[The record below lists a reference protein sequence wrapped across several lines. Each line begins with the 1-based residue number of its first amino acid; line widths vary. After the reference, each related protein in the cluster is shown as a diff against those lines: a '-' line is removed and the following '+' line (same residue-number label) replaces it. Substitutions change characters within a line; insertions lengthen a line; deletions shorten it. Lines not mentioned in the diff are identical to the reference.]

1 MSNYNTENQ
10 RKSQRIINLYYTKNP
25 ERIDNPDDIINTT
38 KQEFSPTK
46 QIHYD
51 RYDSDLELTDDSQ
64 SEVDDNLSDES
75 YCESDITD
83 VDDNL
88 SDESYCESD
97 ITDVDDNL
105 SDEIA
110 ASAMISQGDELPTAT
125 EWLTLCKVHKNTM
138 YTETERIE
146 MMARIRAL
154 TNCFP
159 RTFEIQRKA
168 ADEPGDCHWCA
179 MRTTPEGGMVD
190 QGHLS
195 SIYPLK
201 KREIFTP
208 NHIDAAAQAEYDTF
222 GDEYDT
228 ISDEYDNTDN
238 VHDLY
243 NIYNNGNS
251 KSQRIIPYIAI
262 LCGIFV
268 YTKYDF
274 IVNIPDFNT
283 LYKYFYEC

>member
-1 MSNYNTENQ
+1 M
-10 RKSQRIINLYYTKNP
+10 
-25 ERIDNPDDIINTT
+25 
-38 KQEFSPTK
+38 
-46 QIHYD
+46 
-51 RYDSDLELTDDSQ
+51 
-64 SEVDDNLSDES
+64 
-75 YCESDITD
+75 
-83 VDDNL
+83 
-88 SDESYCESD
+88 
-97 ITDVDDNL
+97 
-105 SDEIA
+105 
-110 ASAMISQGDELPTAT
+110 
-125 EWLTLCKVHKNTM
+125 WKV

-154 TNCFP
+154 
-159 RTFEIQRKA
+159 
-168 ADEPGDCHWCA
+168 
-179 MRTTPEGGMVD
+179 RTTLEGTMVD
-190 QGHLS
+190 QVHLS

-222 GDEYDT
+222 SDEYDT

-243 NIYNNGNS
+243 NIYNNGYS

-262 LCGIFV
+262 FCGIFV

-274 IVNIPDFNT
+274 IVNNLDFNT